1 MSSVHDPE
9 IVVAVEGDTAQEKY
23 AKTKERWGVAF
34 GDITLRDKP
43 WRRGGDR
50 GQIYVVEFDSGWV
63 KVGQTTIW
71 ENRRSKLDSEFGSRY
86 GWAIERDWQSDSFSA
101 IPSAHGAR
109 PALKE
114 LEIQVLDFI
123 RRIPGVQVFSDE
135 LPGRG
140 RGVCGIG
147 ETETFRGRSFGDLVA
162 CADVLARCSPT
173 E

>member
-1 MSSVHDPE
+1 MRDPE
-9 IVVAVEGDTAQEKY
+9 KSDAAVEGDAASSRQVT
-23 AKTKERWGVAF
+23 TRDDWGVEF
-34 GDITLRDKP
+34 GDITLHDGP

-63 KVGQTTIW
+63 KVGHSTVWT
-71 ENRRSKLDSEFGSRY
+71 NRRSQLDSEFGSRY
-86 GWAIERDWQSDSFSA
+86 GWAVERDWQSGSFSA
-101 IPSAHGAR
+101 IASARGAR

-114 LEIQVLDFI
+114 LEIQVLRFI
-123 RRIPGVQVFSDE
+123 RSIPGVQVFSDE
-135 LPGRG
+135 LPDRG

>member
-1 MSSVHDPE
+1 MHDPE
-9 IVVAVEGDTAQEKY
+9 KSDAAQSQY
-23 AKTKERWGVAF
+23 AMTKEIWGVAF
-34 GDITLRDKP
+34 GDITVSEEPL
-43 WRRGGDR
+43 RRGGDR
-50 GQIYVVEFDSGWV
+50 GQIYVVEFDSGWI
-63 KVGQTTIW
+63 KVGYSTVW
-71 ENRRSKLDSEFGSRY
+71 PDRRSKLDSEFGSRY
-86 GWAIERDWQSDSFSA
+86 GWTVERDWQSGSFSA
-101 IPSAHGAR
+101 LPGDGGAR

-123 RRIPGVQVFSDE
+123 RRIPGVQVFSDG

-162 CADVLARCSPT
+162 CADVLARCSPK

>member
-1 MSSVHDPE
+1 MRDPE
-9 IVVAVEGDTAQEKY
+9 KSDTSLEGDATQSRQVT
-23 AKTKERWGVAF
+23 TKDAWGVEF
-34 GDITLRDKP
+34 GDITLHEGP

-63 KVGQTTIW
+63 KVGHSTVW
-71 ENRRSKLDSEFGSRY
+71 ANRRSQLDSEFGSRY
-86 GWAIERDWQSDSFSA
+86 GWAIERDWQSGSFSA
-101 IPSAHGAR
+101 IPGDDGAR
-109 PALKE
+109 PALRE
-114 LEIQVLDFI
+114 LEIQVLDFV

-162 CADVLARCSPT
+162 CADVLARCSPA